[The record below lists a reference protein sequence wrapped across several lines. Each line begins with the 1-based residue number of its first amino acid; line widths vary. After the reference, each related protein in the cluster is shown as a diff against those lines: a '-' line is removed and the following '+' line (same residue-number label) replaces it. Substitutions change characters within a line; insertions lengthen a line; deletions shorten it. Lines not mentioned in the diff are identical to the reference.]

1 MSYKISVIIPVY
13 NAEKHLDN
21 TINSIIK
28 QSIGFENI
36 ELILVDDASTDNS
49 KKIIESYSEKYANII
64 PYYSE
69 KNHGY
74 PGFGR
79 NIGLNTATSDYIMFM
94 DNDDEYDVN
103 MCETLY
109 ETIINE
115 NADIVVCGRMM
126 VNQSNNIEE
135 KIHHVYGTEE
145 NDKIILKNEE
155 LLYFNSHIILN
166 KIFKKEIITSNNLK
180 FNEHSRLDDDM
191 FTWDYYLNSEKMV
204 YLNKYYGYRWN
215 VRTNSLSHTNGEE
228 YIPEIMEC
236 ILYEFYQLK
245 KFNKEEHIQ
254 FRAKNAI
261 QWLIYETSFISS
273 RKKLKDILKKI
284 HNFENEIQFNG
295 KLDAKWAKSI
305 NNLILKEHYGY
316 ASLLIKSLN
325 ISRKVYQKIKF
336 KKI

>member
-21 TINSIIK
+21 SIKSIIK

-36 ELILVDDASTDNS
+36 ELILVDDASKDNS
-49 KKIIESYSEKYANII
+49 KKIIESYSEKYSNII
-64 PYYSE
+64 PYFSE

-103 MCETLY
+103 MCKTLY

-126 VNQSNNIEE
+126 VGQANNIEE
-135 KIHHVYGTEE
+135 KISYVNGVEE

-166 KIFKKEIITSNNLK
+166 KIFKNEIITSNNLK

-215 VRTNSLSHTNGEE
+215 IRTDSLSHTNGEE
-228 YIPEIMEC
+228 YIPEIIEC
-236 ILYEFYQLK
+236 IIYEYNQLK
-245 KFNKEEHIQ
+245 KFNIEEHIN

-273 RKKLKDILKKI
+273 REKLKDILKKI
-284 HNFENEIQFNG
+284 HDFEKEIKFNG
-295 KLDAKWAKSI
+295 KLDSKWAKPI
-305 NNLILKEHYGY
+305 NNLILKGHYES
-316 ASLLIKSLN
+316 AIILLKSLD
-325 ISRKVYQKIKF
+325 ISRGIYRKIKP
-336 KKI
+336 

>member
-13 NAEKHLDN
+13 NAEKHLEN

-36 ELILVDDASTDNS
+36 ELILVDDASKDNS
-49 KKIIESYSEKYANII
+49 KKIIESYSEKYSNII
-64 PYYSE
+64 PYFSE

-109 ETIINE
+109 ETMINE

-145 NDKIILKNEE
+145 NGKIILKNEE

-191 FTWDYYLNSEKMV
+191 FTWD
-204 YLNKYYGYRWN
+204 
-215 VRTNSLSHTNGEE
+215 
-228 YIPEIMEC
+228 
-236 ILYEFYQLK
+236 
-245 KFNKEEHIQ
+245 
-254 FRAKNAI
+254 
-261 QWLIYETSFISS
+261 
-273 RKKLKDILKKI
+273 
-284 HNFENEIQFNG
+284 
-295 KLDAKWAKSI
+295 
-305 NNLILKEHYGY
+305 
-316 ASLLIKSLN
+316 
-325 ISRKVYQKIKF
+325 
-336 KKI
+336 

>member
-36 ELILVDDASTDNS
+36 ELILVDDASNDNS
-49 KKIIESYSEKYANII
+49 KKIIESYSEKYDNII

-166 KIFKKEIITSNNLK
+166 KIFKKGIITSNNLK

-191 FTWDYYLNSEKMV
+191 FTWDYYLNSEKMI

-215 VRTNSLSHTNGEE
+215 IRSDSLSHTNGEE
-228 YIPEIMEC
+228 YISEIMDC

-245 KFNKEEHIQ
+245 KFNKEEHIN

-261 QWLIYETSFISS
+261 EWLIYETSFISS
-273 RKKLKDILKKI
+273 SKKLKSVLKRI
-284 HNFENEIQFNG
+284 HNFEKEINFNG
-295 KLDAKWAKSI
+295 KLDAKWAKYI
-305 NNLILKEHYGY
+305 NKLILNEHYES
-316 ASLLIKSLN
+316 AIILLKSLD
-325 ISRKVYQKIKF
+325 ISRKIYRKIKP
-336 KKI
+336 

>member
-21 TINSIIK
+21 SINSIIK

-36 ELILVDDASTDNS
+36 ELILVDDASNDNS
-49 KKIIESYSEKYANII
+49 KKIIESYSEKYDNII

-166 KIFKKEIITSNNLK
+166 KIFKKGIITSNNLK

-191 FTWDYYLNSEKMV
+191 FTWDYYLNSEKMI

-215 VRTNSLSHTNGEE
+215 IRSDSLSHTNGEE
-228 YIPEIMEC
+228 YISEIMDC

-245 KFNKEEHIQ
+245 KFNKEEHIN

-261 QWLIYETSFISS
+261 EWLIYETSFISS
-273 RKKLKDILKKI
+273 SKKLKSVLKRI
-284 HNFENEIQFNG
+284 HNFEKEINFNG
-295 KLDAKWAKSI
+295 KLDAKWAKYI
-305 NNLILKEHYGY
+305 NKLILNEHYES
-316 ASLLIKSLN
+316 AIILLKSLD
-325 ISRKVYQKIKF
+325 ISRKIYRKIKP
-336 KKI
+336 

>member
-21 TINSIIK
+21 SINSIIK

-36 ELILVDDASTDNS
+36 ELILVDDASNDNS
-49 KKIIESYSEKYANII
+49 KKIIESYSEKYDNII

-191 FTWDYYLNSEKMV
+191 FTWDYYLNSEKMI

-215 VRTNSLSHTNGEE
+215 IRSDSLSHTNGEE
-228 YIPEIMEC
+228 YISEIMDC

-245 KFNKEEHIQ
+245 KFNKEEHIN

-261 QWLIYETSFISS
+261 EWLIYETSFISS
-273 RKKLKDILKKI
+273 SKKLKSVLKRI
-284 HNFENEIQFNG
+284 HNFEKEINFNG
-295 KLDAKWAKSI
+295 KLDAKWAKYI
-305 NNLILKEHYGY
+305 NKLILNKHYES
-316 ASLLIKSLN
+316 AIILLKSLN
-325 ISRKVYQKIKF
+325 ISRGIYRKIK
-336 KKI
+336 

>member
-21 TINSIIK
+21 SINSIIK

-36 ELILVDDASTDNS
+36 ELILVDDASNDNS

-166 KIFKKEIITSNNLK
+166 KIFKKGIITSNNLK

-191 FTWDYYLNSEKMV
+191 FTWDYYLNSEKMI

-215 VRTNSLSHTNGEE
+215 IRSDSLSHTNGEE
-228 YIPEIMEC
+228 YISEIMDC

-245 KFNKEEHIQ
+245 KFNKEEHIN

-261 QWLIYETSFISS
+261 EWLIYETSFISS
-273 RKKLKDILKKI
+273 SKKLKSVLKRI
-284 HNFENEIQFNG
+284 HNFEKEINFNG
-295 KLDAKWAKSI
+295 KLDAKWAKYI
-305 NNLILKEHYGY
+305 NKLILNKHYES
-316 ASLLIKSLN
+316 AIILLKSLN
-325 ISRKVYQKIKF
+325 ISRGIYRKIK
-336 KKI
+336 